1 MRHIDILYANH
12 WPEVVSLLAERVR
25 PGDALVTE
33 DAPSPEFAQMLA
45 GDLPIDDYLM
55 LTDIEFPEFGRRM
68 CRLWQR
74 LHQADVAVIQVE
86 PFRTATRCSQKSE
99 GKPAPEHDRPW
110 RFI

>member
-74 LHQADVAVIQVE
+74 LPRDVRKDPKASRRRSTTGLGGLSEKAVM
-86 PFRTATRCSQKSE
+86 P
-99 GKPAPEHDRPW
+99 
-110 RFI
+110 